1 MKVEFP
7 IRLQSYLAKCG
18 IGSRRFC
25 ETLIQSGRV
34 KVNGKRVAELGT
46 KVEKDDAV
54 FVDDVPAQL
63 EERDYYFAL
72 NKPRGFV
79 CTNYDP
85 NETAY
90 ARDLIDI
97 EDNNV
102 LFNVGRLDKDSQ
114 GLIFFTNDGDWA
126 NTIAHPSSQTEKEYL
141 VRTDKDLLK
150 KDLDDAYRGLIRPYR
165 IKSYNLVDKR
175 EVRIVLTEG
184 KNREIRNLFE
194 LMGYEVKRLTRLRIG
209 TVELKDLPVGKY
221 RKLSP
226 AEVKSFR
233 NTDKEKH

>member
-1 MKVEFP
+1 MKIEYP
-7 IRLQSYLAKCG
+7 IRLQAYLAKCG
-18 IGSRRFC
+18 LGSRRFC

-34 KVNGKRVAELGT
+34 KINGKRITELGT
-46 KVEKDDAV
+46 KVENGDSV
-54 FVDDVPAQL
+54 FVDDIPAEL

-85 NETAY
+85 NETVY

-126 NTIAHPSSQTEKEYL
+126 NKIAHPSSETEKEYL
-141 VRTDKDLLK
+141 VKTDHDILK
-150 KDLDDAYRGLIRPYR
+150 KDMDDAYRGLIKPYR
-165 IKSYNLVDKR
+165 IKSYELVGKR
-175 EVRIVLTEG
+175 ETKVVLTEG

-194 LMGYEVKRLTRLRIG
+194 LMGYEVKKLTRLRIG
-209 TVELKDLPVGKY
+209 SVELGDLPVGKY
-221 RKLSP
+221 RKLTTK
-226 AEVKSFR
+226 EIKSFL
-233 NTDKEKH
+233 